1 MKKLLLAAAFVTS
14 SIIGTMAQTTILYQ
28 AFSTSIP
35 TGWTQQISTID
46 GGWRFGTAFGTN
58 MQSNVHPQG
67 DDAYIDAYDY
77 NLSDTKGWDTLKT
90 IGIDCSAQSAV
101 LISLNYTFWVDDGN
115 ETATI
120 IVSTDGGVTWHKA
133 ANLSNT
139 TNTWVDSTVFNLSAY
154 AAGQSNVMVGF
165 TYYNGYPGNGYAA
178 VGLAIENVDI
188 YSPANYNVQVKSQ
201 NTPYF
206 LQVGTPYTFSGVAAN
221 QGGDAI
227 TSMNM
232 NYSVNHG
239 TPVSQAISGIT
250 GFNALTNY
258 SWSMNNTP
266 SQFIPSS
273 IGIDTIRFWASNL
286 NGNPN
291 VNTDTLVASFLVAD
305 SVKARAPL
313 EEEYTGQSC
322 VFCMVAAPNVDSVST
337 KNVLRSNIIRY
348 HFPASGRDFMYNTTS
363 SFVNTR
369 VSYYSVPGG
378 PAGYLDGTTLY
389 PSTYQQSNPRLRY
402 SSTTVQ
408 ADQAVGSPIKIDI
421 TSSTYDAVKDS
432 FYVSAN
438 ITSYAPFNAGLKVQ
452 IALTIDS
459 LYYYDDLSQDDPQKS
474 FAPPIGKGVTGYSYQ
489 NAPDY
494 YYPYVLR
501 FPHVVEEMLPNAN
514 GTSLTAFTAGQTQT
528 VSYGWKKNHSWG
540 QYANGGGIS
549 GGKHLL
555 DSTKYD
561 SSSTG
566 QFVVFVQA
574 NSAFGTG
581 IPAKYVLQSASAPIT
596 GITALGLQQIA
607 ANGASFELYPNPT
620 NNTTNLVFKLE
631 QDQNVTVE
639 VYNMLG
645 EAVYATNAGM
655 MSAEQHIISING
667 SNFRNGIYFV
677 RFNTDNSTSTQKLV
691 IQR

>member
-1 MKKLLLAAAFVTS
+1 MKKLFLGATIMLGSILNTS
-14 SIIGTMAQTTILYQ
+14 AQTTILYQ

-35 TGWTQQISTID
+35 SGWTQQLTTVD
-46 GGWRFGTAFGTN
+46 GGWQFGTAFESR
-58 MQSNVHPQG
+58 MQGVVRAQG
-67 DDAYIDAYDY
+67 DDAFVDDYD
-77 NLSDTKGWDTLKT
+77 NNDPAIKTGWDTLKT
-90 IGIDCSAQSAV
+90 IAIDCSAQTTV
-101 LISLNYTFWVDDGN
+101 LISLNYTFWIDDGN

-139 TNTWVDSTVFNLSAY
+139 TNTWVDSAVFNLSAY

-188 YSPANYNVQVKSQ
+188 YSPANYDVQVKSQ

-221 QGGDAI
+221 KGGDAI

-250 GFNALTNY
+250 GFNSLTNY
-258 SWSMNNTP
+258 RWSMNNTP
-266 SQFIPSS
+266 SQFTPSS
-273 IGIDTIRFWASNL
+273 IGVDTIRFWASNL
-286 NGNPN
+286 NGNLN
-291 VNTDTLVASFLVAD
+291 INTDTLVSIFFVAD
-305 SVKARAPL
+305 SIKPRAPL
-313 EEEYTGQSC
+313 FEEFTGQSC
-322 VFCMVAAPNVDSVST
+322 VFCMVANPNVDSVT
-337 KNVLRSNIIRY
+337 ANNHAVNIIKY
-348 HFPASGRDFMYNTTS
+348 HVPIPGRDFMYNATAGQ
-363 SFVNTR
+363 VNPRET
-369 VSYYSVPGG
+369 YYGVNSAPEGF
-378 PAGYLDGTTLY
+378 LDGTSIY
-389 PSTYQQSNPRLRY
+389 PSTYQQSNPALRY
-402 SSTTVQ
+402 SATTLQ
-408 ADQAVGSPIKIDI
+408 PQFTGSPIKIQI
-421 TSSTYDAVKDS
+421 TSSTYDLVKDS

-474 FAPPIGKGVTGYSYQ
+474 FAPPIGKGVAGYSYQ

-494 YYPYVLR
+494 YYPYVLK
-501 FPHVVEEMLPNAN
+501 FPHVMEEMLPNAN

-528 VSYGWKKNHSWG
+528 VSYGWKKNHGWG
-540 QYANGGGIS
+540 QYPHGGG
-549 GGKHLL
+549 HNLL
-555 DSTKYD
+555 DSTAFD

-574 NSAFGTG
+574 NSAFGAG
-581 IPAKYVLQSASAPIT
+581 IPAKYVLQSASAPVT
-596 GITALGLQQIA
+596 GIIALGIQQIA
-607 ANGASFELYPNPT
+607 ANGPSFELYPNPT
-620 NNTTNLVFKLE
+620 NNTTNLAFKLE

-645 EAVYATNAGM
+645 EAVYATNTGM
-655 MSAEQHIISING
+655 MSAGQHIISING